1 MISSSI
7 QTVQKKHFCERC
19 IFIYE
24 CISIRDCA
32 LFSLWNSSHQGR
44 PKTVEN
50 KGCNV
55 RYNKI
60 NVTFPDW
67 VIVENIISQ
76 YMIINLGCTSVDNHI
91 PRDDIFDYHPIRE
104 CNIYIIKGNL

>member
-7 QTVQKKHFCERC
+7 QTVQKNHFCERC
-19 IFIYE
+19 IPIHE
-24 CISIRDCA
+24 CISIRGCA
-32 LFSLWNSSHQGR
+32 LSPFGTPR
-44 PKTVEN
+44 TKTVES
-50 KGCNV
+50 KGSNV

-67 VIVENIISQ
+67 VIVENIIPRNI
-76 YMIINLGCTSVDNHI
+76 IINLGCASVDYHI

-104 CNIYIIKGNL
+104 CNIYIV